1 MQADGR
7 YTYTLTPG
15 QTDAVIGREDVFT
28 YQLRHPNGTT
38 DTATL
43 TIDLEQAGA
52 VVTTSFAALSTVAS
66 VDDHSATAIAATGA
80 ELIQGTAGNDTLD
93 GSHGGAVTLQGGAGN
108 DTLIIA
114 DQHFASVDGGTGTDT
129 LLWAGGDATIN
140 LGDLQDRINNIEVLD
155 LNHTS
160 AVALTISL
168 ADLMSLPRQTTTPC

>member
-1 MQADGR
+1 MAS
-7 YTYTLTPG
+7 
-15 QTDAVIGREDVFT
+15 
-28 YQLRHPNGTT
+28 
-38 DTATL
+38 
-43 TIDLEQAGA
+43 
-52 VVTTSFAALSTVAS
+52 TSFAALSTVAN
-66 VDDHSATAIAATGA
+66 VDDHSATAVATTGA

-140 LGDLQDRINNIEVLD
+140 LADLQSRIHNIEVLD

-168 ADLMSLPRQTTTPC
+168 ADLVSITSADNSTLIIKGGSEDSVHMSNTWVAGGAQQADGVDYTQYTPQEDPTHHLWVQNGIHVV